1 MAGLC
6 CCGREVAKEQSL
18 TSVLLLHKVL
28 GNAVEYM
35 ELLLHALGVLRGL
48 CKAHMREHSA
58 RGLSAL
64 MRFRS
69 NKSMDSEAHRL
80 TSGQVR

>member
-18 TSVLLLHKVL
+18 TSVLLLHKV
-28 GNAVEYM
+28 ASDTVEYM
-35 ELLLHALGVLRGL
+35 ELLFHALSVLRGL

-58 RGLSAL
+58 R
-64 MRFRS
+64 
-69 NKSMDSEAHRL
+69 
-80 TSGQVR
+80 VRAQ